1 MKHVLRLTNDEKM
14 HCRPTHGPRCV
25 DLLVITAD
33 EFVVVFDPE
42 DRLQLFRLL
51 SSEGRLGADPEEG
64 IEEKGEFQCRV
75 FLLLRFRRLF
85 KGFRRPQ
92 GREGGGV
99 VQRRRRRLLRL
110 LSAEAA
116 VEAELQE
123 RI

>member
-1 MKHVLRLTNDEKM
+1 M

-33 EFVVVFDPE
+33 EFVVVFDPK

-99 VQRRRRRLLRL
+99 VQRRRRRRLLRL